1 MNENQII
8 NMAASQYAA
17 NQEGASQTD
26 TTKKKRVELLSYVKA
41 HLDVIAIGLTITY
54 LSYSIWKLN
63 KQK

>member
-17 NQEGASQTD
+17 NQQGQPQTD
-26 TTKKKRVELLSYVKA
+26 STKKNRVEWLSYVKA
-41 HLDVIAIGLTITY
+41 HLDVIAITLTITY
-54 LSYSIWKLN
+54 LTYSIWKLK